1 MVELPSR
8 NGASSGQADA
18 GPPAD
23 APVDMGR
30 IGAALRRDRR
40 LIIAIVVVVSGLVF
54 VVSSLSPV
62 RYSASARIADD
73 PVASGSV
80 DSTTADRQLATNRA
94 LVNTPAVLKAAAAA
108 VPGATADSLS
118 RTVSATVDPAA
129 SILDIAVTDANPE
142 RAALLANAVAGAFLN
157 VSAEDQ
163 QALLTQAQER
173 LQKELTAQR
182 KRGAKGATL
191 QALRSRFGDI
201 AADGVLAGTGLR
213 LVQPATAPTTPAS
226 PHPLRS
232 TVFAVFASL
241 LVAGLIAV
249 ARDRL
254 RRRRPDAQ
262 ALSET
267 VDVPLLAALPVV
279 GRRRRR
285 GASTATDGAMLEET
299 ALQAAVRA
307 ALPPRAQRVVL
318 VHGMGPDSH
327 APVVAAALA
336 RALAWAGHA
345 TVLLRLGGSAERSAE
360 ADRWA
365 PEITLDACE
374 CADLEEGLRDLKP
387 SPYRYVIVQ
396 SPRQA
401 PNAQLRGIAADIAGI
416 VLVARLGTASDDDA
430 MEARRLVDALALQ
443 PLGLV
448 ITCTAAD
455 RTLVTRAGFAVT
467 PRRRT
472 RARSQVANGSL
483 EIAGDKPASNV

>member
-1 MVELPSR
+1 MAELPSR

-30 IGAALRRDRR
+30 IGAALRRDRQ
-40 LIIAIVVVVSGLVF
+40 LIIAIVVLVSGLVL

-62 RYSASARIADD
+62 RYNASARIADD

-94 LVNTPAVLKAAAAA
+94 LVTTPAVLDAAAAA
-108 VPGATADSLS
+108 VPGATADSLAHS
-118 RTVSATVDPAA
+118 VTATVDPTA
-129 SILDIAVTDANPE
+129 SILDITVSDPSAE
-142 RAALLANAVAGAFLN
+142 RAARLANAVASAFLN
-157 VSAEDQ
+157 VSAEAQ

-173 LQKELTAQR
+173 LQRELDAQR
-182 KRGAKGATL
+182 KRGANAATL

-201 AADGVLAGTGLR
+201 AADGVVAGTGLR
-213 LVQPATAPTTPAS
+213 LVQPAATPTAAAS

-232 TVFAVFASL
+232 TVFAIFASL

-262 ALSET
+262 ALSEK

-279 GRRRRR
+279 GRWRLWR
-285 GASTATDGAMLEET
+285 GASDATDGAMLEEA

-318 VHGMGPDSH
+318 VHGIGPDSH
-327 APVVAAALA
+327 AAVVAAALT

-345 TVLLRLGGSAERSAE
+345 TVLLRLDGPADRSPE

-365 PEITLDACE
+365 PDITVEA
-374 CADLEEGLRDLKP
+374 CADLEEGLRDLKT

-396 SPRQA
+396 SPHQA
-401 PNAQLRGIAADIAGI
+401 PNAQLRRIAADVAGI
-416 VLVARLGTASDDDA
+416 VLVAKLGAASEDDA

-448 ITCTAAD
+448 ITSTVAD

-472 RARSQVANGSL
+472 RARSQVANGSF

>member
-40 LIIAIVVVVSGLVF
+40 LIAAIVVVVSGLVL
-54 VVSSLSPV
+54 VASLLAPV
-62 RYSASARIADD
+62 RYSASARIADA
-73 PVASGSV
+73 PVASDSV
-80 DSTTADRQLATNRA
+80 DSTTADRQLAINRA
-94 LVNTPAVLKAAAAA
+94 LATTPAVLEAAAAT
-108 VPGATADSLS
+108 VPGATPGSLS
-118 RTVSATVDPAA
+118 RNVSATVDPAA
-129 SILDIAVTDANPE
+129 SILDIAVTDPNPR
-142 RAALLANAVAGAFLN
+142 RAARLANAVATAFLD
-157 VSAEDQ
+157 VSAETQ
-163 QALLTQAQER
+163 QALLSQAQGR
-173 LQKELTAQR
+173 LQKELSAQR
-182 KRGAKGATL
+182 RRGANATTL
-191 QALRSRFGDI
+191 DALRSRFGDV
-201 AADGVLAGTGLR
+201 AADGVVAGTGLR
-213 LVQPATAPTTPAS
+213 LVQPATPPATPAS

-232 TVFAVFASL
+232 TVFAIFASL

-262 ALSET
+262 TLSDT
-267 VDVPLLAALPVV
+267 ADVPLLAALPVV

-285 GASTATDGAMLEET
+285 GASEAADGAMLEEA

-307 ALPPRAQRVVL
+307 ALPPRAERIVL
-318 VHGMGPDSH
+318 VHGMGPDAH
-327 APVVAAALA
+327 APIVAAALA
-336 RALAWAGHA
+336 RALDWAGHA
-345 TVLLRLGGSAERSAE
+345 TVLLRLDGAADRSPE

-365 PEITLDACE
+365 PEIAVAS
-374 CADLEEGLRDLKP
+374 CADLEEGLQDVKA
-387 SPYRYVIVQ
+387 SGYRYVIVQ
-396 SPRQA
+396 SPRHA
-401 PNAQLRGIAADIAGI
+401 PNAQLRRIAADTDGI
-416 VLVARLGTASDDDA
+416 VLVARLGAASEDDA

-448 ITCTAAD
+448 ITCTVAD

-472 RARSQVANGSL
+472 RPRSPVANGSL